1 MGGNRLPTTR
11 ESEMLVALK
20 PRRPGRQQSQAPDL
34 DAVDGALPE
43 TVERQVYRSI
53 RQAMMSGLI
62 APGTSLTSRSLAL
75 VLKFSA
81 QPVRDAL
88 KRLEADG
95 VIEGRPQSGF
105 LLRHVSKQEYR
116 QIIEIRQRLEGL
128 AGRSAV
134 ANVTAADIR
143 KLERI
148 NEKTSSDETAKEA
161 LAENYRFHF
170 TIYRLADRPTLLGII
185 ENLWVRMGPALHHH
199 PYKIMSTETK
209 QRHERII
216 RALERKDGDEIE
228 DAIADDLGAA
238 ADLVVPR
245 LPG

>member
-1 MGGNRLPTTR
+1 
-11 ESEMLVALK
+11 MLEAAK
-20 PRRPGRQQSQAPDL
+20 HRRPGRQQSQAPDL
-34 DAVDGALPE
+34 EAVDLALPD

-62 APGTSLTSRSLAL
+62 APGTSLTSRSLAQ
-75 VLKFSA
+75 VLKVSA

-95 VIEGRPQSGF
+95 VIDGRPQSGF

-116 QIIEIRQRLEGL
+116 HIIEIRQRLEGL
-128 AGRSAV
+128 AGRAAI
-134 ANVTAADIR
+134 ANVAAGTIR
-143 KLERI
+143 QLERI
-148 NEKTSSDETAKEA
+148 NEKMSRYDTAKEA

-170 TIYRLADRPTLLGII
+170 TIYRLADRPSLLGII

-199 PYKIMSTETK
+199 PYKITSAETMD
-209 QRHERII
+209 RHDRII

-228 DAIADDLGAA
+228 AAIADDLGAA

-245 LPG
+245 LPD

>member
-1 MGGNRLPTTR
+1 
-11 ESEMLVALK
+11 MLEPPK
-20 PRRPGRQQSQAPDL
+20 PRRAGRQPSQAPDL
-34 DAVDGALPE
+34 DALDGALEE
-43 TVERQVYRSI
+43 TVERQAYRSI

-75 VLKFSA
+75 VLKVSP

-116 QIIEIRQRLEGL
+116 HIIEIRQRLEGL
-128 AGRSAV
+128 AGRAAT
-134 ANVTAADIR
+134 ANVTAQTIR
-143 KLERI
+143 QLKQI
-148 NEKTSSDETAKEA
+148 NKEMSRHDVAKKA

-170 TIYRLADRPTLLGII
+170 TIYRLADRPTLLGLI

-199 PYKIMSTETK
+199 PYKITSDETMA
-209 QRHERII
+209 RHDRII
-216 RALERKDGDEIE
+216 RALERKDGDAIE
-228 DAIADDLGAA
+228 DAIADDLGSA

-245 LPG
+245 LPD

>member
-1 MGGNRLPTTR
+1 
-11 ESEMLVALK
+11 MLEVEK
-20 PRRPGRQQSQAPDL
+20 RRGPGRQQSQAPEL
-34 DAVDGALPE
+34 EAVDSTLHE
-43 TVERQVYRSI
+43 TVERQVYRNI

-62 APGTSLTSRSLAL
+62 APGTSLTSRSLAQ
-75 VLKFSA
+75 VLKVSP

-105 LLRHVSKQEYR
+105 LLRHVLKQEYR

-128 AGRSAV
+128 AGRAATENVNAAV
-134 ANVTAADIR
+134 ISR
-143 KLERI
+143 LERI
-148 NEKTSSDETAKEA
+148 NEKMSRFDAPKEA

-170 TIYRLADRPTLLGII
+170 TIYRLADRPTLLGMI

-199 PYKIMSTETK
+199 PYKITSIETME
-209 QRHERII
+209 RHDRII
-216 RALERKDGDEIE
+216 RALERKDGDGIE
-228 DAIADDLGAA
+228 AAIADDLGAA

-245 LPG
+245 LPD

>member
-1 MGGNRLPTTR
+1 
-11 ESEMLVALK
+11 MLEADK
-20 PRRPGRQQSQAPDL
+20 RRRPGRQQSQAPEL

-62 APGTSLTSRSLAL
+62 APGTSLTGRSLAQ
-75 VLKFSA
+75 VLKVSA

-105 LLRHVSKQEYR
+105 LLRHVSQQEYR
-116 QIIEIRQRLEGL
+116 HIIEIRQRLEGL
-128 AGRSAV
+128 AGRA
-134 ANVTAADIR
+134 AIPNVTSGTIR
-143 KLERI
+143 QLERI
-148 NEKTSSDETAKEA
+148 NEKMARYDTAKEA

-170 TIYRLADRPTLLGII
+170 TIYRLADRPSLLGII

-199 PYKIMSTETK
+199 PYKITSTDTMN
-209 QRHERII
+209 RHDRII

-228 DAIADDLGAA
+228 AAIADDLGAA

>member
-1 MGGNRLPTTR
+1 
-11 ESEMLVALK
+11 MLEAAK
-20 PRRPGRQQSQAPDL
+20 HRRPGRQQSQAPDL
-34 DAVDGALPE
+34 EAVDLALPD

-62 APGTSLTSRSLAL
+62 APGTSLTSRSLAQ
-75 VLKFSA
+75 VLKVSV

-95 VIEGRPQSGF
+95 VIDGRPQSGF

-116 QIIEIRQRLEGL
+116 HIIEIRQRLEGL
-128 AGRSAV
+128 AGRAAI
-134 ANVTAADIR
+134 ANVAAGTIR
-143 KLERI
+143 QLERI
-148 NEKTSSDETAKEA
+148 NEKMSRYDTAKEA

-170 TIYRLADRPTLLGII
+170 TIYRLADRPSLLAII

-199 PYKIMSTETK
+199 PYKITSAETMD
-209 QRHERII
+209 RHDRII

-228 DAIADDLGAA
+228 AAIADDLGAA

-245 LPG
+245 LPD

>member
-1 MGGNRLPTTR
+1 
-11 ESEMLVALK
+11 MLEAPK
-20 PRRPGRQQSQAPDL
+20 HRRPGRQQSQAPDL
-34 DAVDGALPE
+34 EAVDLALPD

-62 APGTSLTSRSLAL
+62 APGTSLTSRSLAQ
-75 VLKFSA
+75 VLKVSA

-95 VIEGRPQSGF
+95 VIDGRPQSGF

-116 QIIEIRQRLEGL
+116 HIIEIRQRLEGL
-128 AGRSAV
+128 AGRAAI
-134 ANVTAADIR
+134 ANVTPGTIR
-143 KLERI
+143 QLERI
-148 NEKTSSDETAKEA
+148 NEKMSRYDTAREA

-170 TIYRLADRPTLLGII
+170 TIYRLADRPSLLGII

-199 PYKIMSTETK
+199 PYKITSAETMD
-209 QRHERII
+209 RHDRII

-228 DAIADDLGAA
+228 AAIADDLGAA

-245 LPG
+245 LPD